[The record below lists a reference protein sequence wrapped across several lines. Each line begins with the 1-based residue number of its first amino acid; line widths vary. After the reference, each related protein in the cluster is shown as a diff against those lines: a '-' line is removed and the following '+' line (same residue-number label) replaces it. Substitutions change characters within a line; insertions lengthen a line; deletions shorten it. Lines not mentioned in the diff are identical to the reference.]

1 MEYKYGSASC
11 YELPKK
17 FDDLFD
23 TYDCDGMWAT
33 KKTYR
38 HSDPGM
44 SFKYKYS
51 LEAVEFEEGKVMT
64 YVKLVMLPESFC
76 KAKRAKLADGYGI
89 EEKDLTVADILAN
102 ELAGVVMMESQ
113 LFEYDT
119 YDEEDWIGCARFRT
133 LQDTVAN
140 VLDMLDGMRG
150 FFIDRS
156 QNMIGTTGWDLI
168 KEAKGK
174 IKDAIR
180 ASVRRLRKEHKED
193 K

>member
-1 MEYKYGSASC
+1 MEYRYGSASC
-11 YELPKK
+11 QKLEKK

-38 HSDPGM
+38 HSEPGL

-51 LEAVEFEEGKVMT
+51 FEAAEVEAGKVMT

-76 KAKRAKLADGYGI
+76 KEKRAGMADSCGVD
-89 EEKDLTVADILAN
+89 EKDLTVSDVLSN
-102 ELAGVVMMESQ
+102 ELAGVVVMERQ

-180 ASVRRLRKEHKED
+180 ASVRRRW
-193 K
+193 